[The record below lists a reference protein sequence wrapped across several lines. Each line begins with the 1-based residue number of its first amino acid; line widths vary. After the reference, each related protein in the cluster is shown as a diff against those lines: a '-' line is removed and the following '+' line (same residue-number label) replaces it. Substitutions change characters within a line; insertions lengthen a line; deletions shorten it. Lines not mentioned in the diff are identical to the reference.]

1 MPISP
6 RPLTSNNSY
15 QAWLEEHDSHGTH
28 EEYVAERQE
37 DALSNAVD
45 FLQAFGLNKKIHRSI
60 VDAWLWLRYGE
71 IAPDDHYQM
80 RTEHRRRFLRSVRL
94 VSLRADVMAL
104 RGLAPFA
111 VHCAQDE
118 WVIENVATTARRFKP
133 VLKLQSQ
140 SRTSSRHQRQ
150 IMAGI
155 DAKGDP
161 LTYQAALFGSNMNEL
176 CTNVTRLIGEMI
188 HKVNRQ
194 QAQFEELLA
203 AAKQETQALI
213 EAGQDGACAQ
223 EAPLRLV
230 GR

>member
-15 QAWLEEHDSHGTH
+15 QAWLAEHDGHGTH
-28 EEYVAERQE
+28 EAYVAERQE

-45 FLQAFGLNKKIHRSI
+45 FLQAFGLNKKIHRSN

-71 IAPDDHYQM
+71 VAPDDHSHM

-94 VSLRADVMAL
+94 VSLRPAVMAL

-111 VHCAQDE
+111 VHCTHDE

-140 SRTSSRHQRQ
+140 SRTSSRQQRQ

-161 LTYQAALFGSNMNEL
+161 LTYQTALFGSNMNEL
-176 CTNVTRLIGEMI
+176 CTNVTRMIGEMI

-194 QAQFEELLA
+194 QAQFEELLTVA
-203 AAKQETQALI
+203 RQETQTLI
-213 EAGQDGACAQ
+213 EATDPAGIAREPAI
-223 EAPLRLV
+223 ALV
-230 GR
+230 K